1 MTKEELK
8 QEAEEKAKKRT
19 KGFKCQDNCEK
30 SYVMGALDFAEPRE
44 KRITELN
51 KKLSEA
57 ETDFDKMFWQ
67 KNDLIQKEKDKLTKA
82 KELLNEFMRIGKA
95 SDEDFEHDYTELIGE
110 AEQFIKDIEVEK

>member
-44 KRITELN
+44 KRISELEMTVGTLRTFSN
-51 KKLSEA
+51 EQATCIERLEA
-57 ETDFDKMFWQ
+57 QIEKM
-67 KNDLIQKEKDKLTKA
+67 KNQWNCKNNNGYCVSSICPCKDRW
-82 KELLNEFMRIGKA
+82 ELRR
-95 SDEDFEHDYTELIGE
+95 
-110 AEQFIKDIEVEK
+110 

>member
-44 KRITELN
+44 KRIEELETN
-51 KKLSEA
+51 YHDLFVQFNQRIA
-57 ETDFDKMFWQ
+57 EIEELQGQIEKM
-67 KNDLIQKEKDKLTKA
+67 KNQWNCKNNNGHCVSSICPCKDRW
-82 KELLNEFMRIGKA
+82 ELRR
-95 SDEDFEHDYTELIGE
+95 
-110 AEQFIKDIEVEK
+110 